1 MSDNLNPANPILI
14 VDDEYGILLAM
25 DTTLKMAGLNNTITC
40 QDSRNVADILA
51 EHKIGVV
58 LLDLNM
64 PHIQGEKILTVIN
77 HEFPEIPVIVVTG
90 AIDVETAVR
99 CMKEGAFDYVL
110 KPVEEGRLITAI
122 ERALSFG
129 ELKRENVALKQHI
142 LTDKL
147 ESPEIFKEIITQNK
161 KMTSLFLYIESI
173 AHTSQAVLIT
183 GETGVG
189 KELFAKTIHDLS
201 GLKGN
206 FVAVNMAG
214 LDDTVFSDTLFGHTK
229 GAFTGADRIRQ
240 GLIEK
245 AAGGT
250 LFLDEIG
257 DLSISSQVKLLRLL
271 QEGEFL
277 PLGQDEARKTDARI
291 VAATNEDLFALE
303 REGKFRKDLI
313 FRLRTHHIH
322 IPPLR
327 ERLDDLDLLVDNL
340 LSGAAK
346 ELNKKVPTPPREL
359 ITLLRTYSFP
369 GNVRELQSI
378 VFDAVSRHK
387 SRILSLD
394 AFKNH
399 IAREQE
405 NKSITAVPNLET
417 HSNITFAGDLPTIK
431 QATHF
436 LVAEAVKQARGNQ
449 SIAAKILG
457 ISQQALSKRLKN
469 KGLQDSIQKADK
481 DPGISSC

>member
-25 DTTLKMAGLNNTITC
+25 ETTLKMAGLNNTITC
-40 QDSRNVADILA
+40 QDSRNVADILS
-51 EHKIGVV
+51 EHKVGVV

-64 PHIQGEKILTVIN
+64 PHIQGEKILTIIN

-110 KPVEEGRLITAI
+110 KPVEEGRLITALV
-122 ERALSFG
+122 RALSFG
-129 ELKRENVALKQHI
+129 ELKQENRALKQHI

-147 ESPEIFKEIITQNK
+147 ESPETFKEIITQNK

-173 AHTSQAVLIT
+173 AQTSQAVLIT

-229 GAFTGADRIRQ
+229 GAFTGADRMRQ

-277 PLGQDEARKTDARI
+277 PLGQDEARKTNARI
-291 VAATNEDLFALE
+291 IAATHEDLFALE

-313 FRLRTHHIH
+313 FRLRTHHIQ

-340 LSGAAK
+340 LSDAAK

-369 GNVRELQSI
+369 GNIRELQSI

-399 IAREQE
+399 IAGEQE
-405 NKSITAVPNLET
+405 NKSITAMPNPET

-436 LVAEAVKQARGNQ
+436 LVVEAVKQSRGNQ
-449 SIAAKILG
+449 SIAAEILG